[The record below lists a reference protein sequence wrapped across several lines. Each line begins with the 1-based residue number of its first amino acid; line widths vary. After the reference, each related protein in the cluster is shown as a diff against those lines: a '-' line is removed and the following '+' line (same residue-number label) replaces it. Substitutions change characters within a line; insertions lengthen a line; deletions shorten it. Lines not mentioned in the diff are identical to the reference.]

1 MTLRRMLGSV
11 AALATLAAAA
21 FLYVAHPVRGSDH
34 QDSPTV
40 LKQPGADIADLYVF
54 PGSKDPTRVVLMMNV
69 HPLLTPPATAGASFD
84 PGVLYQFK
92 ISHGPAGTTAPEDTV
107 IQILASGT
115 GADQTLTV
123 YGPAKPNRTGTHS
136 TLVDKSGTFA
146 FNDTKAARFD
156 NGIRPFAGPRADPFF
171 FDLFQFFKILPDR
184 NYSSPRTGNKLGTS
198 TPTFNGYA
206 AGSMSGA
213 GGYACS
219 TAPSVN
225 ALTQAAPPG
234 FNVLSIVIGL
244 PRSLLM
250 PEGASPIVHVWATAS
265 VKSGAGYD
273 QIEQLGRPAVKE
285 LFEVYDDHDATNRAN
300 PYDDPKLKNS
310 IVDFMKNVAGR
321 SEKISSTIGAVL
333 YPSEIAADLSQT
345 GASAY
350 LGVETGGATGS
361 KFGGRGLTDD
371 IVDISLGAVFGDTVP
386 KLGLAPDDGKEN
398 GCLTSEH
405 VTSGQ
410 GGTQA
415 LADFPYGAPPH

>member
-11 AALATLAAAA
+11 AALATLSAAA
-21 FLYVAHPVRGSDH
+21 FLYIAHPVRGSDH
-34 QDSPTV
+34 QDSPTM
-40 LKQPGADIADLYVF
+40 LKKPAADITDLYVF
-54 PGSKDPTRVVLMMNV
+54 PGSKDPARVVLMMNV
-69 HPLLTPPATAGASFD
+69 HPLITPAATSGAFFD

-92 ISHGPAGTTAPEDTV
+92 IAHGPAGTTSKEDLV
-107 IQILASGT
+107 VQVLASGT
-115 GADQTLTV
+115 GANQKLTV
-123 YGPAKPNRTGTHS
+123 YGPAKPNVTGTHS
-136 TLVDKSGTFA
+136 KLVAKSGTFA
-146 FNDTKAARFD
+146 FNDTDVKRFE

-184 NYSSPRTGNKLGTS
+184 NYSSPRTGNKLGTT

-206 AGSMSGA
+206 AGATSGA
-213 GGYACS
+213 NGYACS

-244 PRSLLM
+244 PRKLLM
-250 PEGASPIVHVWATAS
+250 PEGASSIVHVWGTTS
-265 VKSGAGYD
+265 VKGGDGYD

-285 LFEVYDDHDATNRAN
+285 LFEIYDDHDATNHAS
-300 PYDDPKLKNS
+300 PYNDPKLKES
-310 IVDFMKNVAGR
+310 ILDFMLHVAGR
-321 SEKISSTIGAVL
+321 SEKISQTIQAVL
-333 YPSEIAADLSQT
+333 YPSEIAADLSQS
-345 GASAY
+345 GNSAY

-371 IVDISLGAVFGDTVP
+371 IVDISLGAVFGKTIP
-386 KLGLAPDDGKEN
+386 SLGLATDDNKEN

-415 LADFPYGAPPH
+415 LPDFPYGAPPH